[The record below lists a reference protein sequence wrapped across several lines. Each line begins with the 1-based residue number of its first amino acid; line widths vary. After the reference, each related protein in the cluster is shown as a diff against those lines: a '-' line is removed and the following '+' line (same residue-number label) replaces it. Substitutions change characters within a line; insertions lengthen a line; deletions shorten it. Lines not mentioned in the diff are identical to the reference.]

1 MNPGLTLSIRVM
13 NFDVSIRLKQTYC
26 KRASNHQT
34 RPSVQ
39 SDYFKTSAAWILLLE
54 SSFCGVLN
62 ELHGKDG
69 DHDFPGNLKGSK
81 SFLSQHFPWPW
92 SPTRLQRS
100 AMVVGEGLGVHGG
113 KWGSAPYWKNPKL
126 PMAQVRP
133 AGMRQP
139 ETWNLLVG
147 CTDNLVHNHICTYL
161 QSLRSSHHNDKW
173 IQKHVSGFWMKYND
187 LTVTSLEW
195 YCNNLNH
202 PQVALL
208 QLLTAWWIIKIQPDL
223 VFQCYS
229 LIPTWLRRW

>member
-1 MNPGLTLSIRVM
+1 MCPSGSSKHTANEQAIIKPGPVFNLITSRRV
-13 NFDVSIRLKQTYC
+13 R
-26 KRASNHQT
+26 H
-34 RPSVQ
+34 
-39 SDYFKTSAAWILLLE
+39 E
-54 SSFCGVLN
+54 FCYWNQVFAVFSL
-62 ELHGKDG
+62 DG

-113 KWGSAPYWKNPKL
+113 KWGPAPYWKNPKL

-147 CTDNLVHNHICTYL
+147 CTDNLVHKYMCTYL

-187 LTVTSLEW
+187 LTLTSLEW

-208 QLLTAWWIIKIQPDL
+208 QLLTAWWIINIQPDF